1 MCFETNGKTR
11 KFTLER
17 LWVKCKISE
26 VNCVLC
32 KISSFFTVECAV
44 FYHFK
49 RFFFNY
55 CFCKIL
61 MLIFKL
67 PGHLEKKSRIT
78 QNVKISWKGE
88 ISNHDT
94 KLVKRIDPRILTKI
108 SIIGQGVST
117 KSTNSSTKSC
127 QTPISHSKRLRRPS
141 PKNVNL
147 SDQNQG
153 ISFLNGNNL
162 SGDPEVWLHSTT
174 YELIIPMM

>member
-1 MCFETNGKTR
+1 MQNLNVDFQTSWPFGKEV
-11 KFTLER
+11 KNYS
-17 LWVKCKISE
+17 KCKNF
-26 VNCVLC
+26 V
-32 KISSFFTVECAV
+32 
-44 FYHFK
+44 
-49 RFFFNY
+49 
-55 CFCKIL
+55 
-61 MLIFKL
+61 
-67 PGHLEKKSRIT
+67 
-78 QNVKISWKGE
+78 KGE

-162 SGDPEVWLHSTT
+162 SGDPEVLLHSTT